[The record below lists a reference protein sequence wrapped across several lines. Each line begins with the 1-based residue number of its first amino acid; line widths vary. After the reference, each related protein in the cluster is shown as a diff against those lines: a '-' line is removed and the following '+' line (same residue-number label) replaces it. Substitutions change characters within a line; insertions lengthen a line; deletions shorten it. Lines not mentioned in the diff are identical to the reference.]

1 MDPVAAA
8 WNRSFVSEWV
18 PWVVVGCVAG
28 QHRARLPGK
37 PSTWPLRIDRRVRR
51 WCIPRTSAARPGGL
65 PGGGSVWV
73 ACRNRPFAFAIFMP
87 SLVRSRIRSA
97 SNSATSANTLNNNR
111 PTGSVGSYTARLDS
125 ASVLSVARIG
135 HCSISAA
142 RRGSAIGTSAAR
154 SHGNESMI
162 TSVPLGIARWDK
174 LSTGGP
180 RRAQVLE
187 RPRPGRWRRRRH
199 RVHPSPDP
207 PRTAS
212 DRRPP
217 LSAHANAPRGSDPT
231 RAKADEPHGQLR
243 CPGAGGGPDLPRS
256 IKPCPD
262 PASTTSSVSPRWR
275 HRPRPAR
282 PSSQQLQANKTARHR
297 HW

>member
-8 WNRSFVSEWV
+8 WNRSFFSEWV

-51 WCIPRTSAARPGGL
+51 WCIRRTSAARPGGRGFSLGCL
-65 PGGGSVWV
+65 PQPALRLRDLHALSGAKTDQVGLKFSDHGQHVEQQPADRVGRVVHGATRFGVSPE
-73 ACRNRPFAFAIFMP
+73 R
-87 SLVRSRIRSA
+87 RSH
-97 SNSATSANTLNNNR
+97 
-111 PTGSVGSYTARLDS
+111 
-125 ASVLSVARIG
+125 G

-142 RRGSAIGTSAAR
+142 RKGSAIGTSAAR

-187 RPRPGRWRRRRH
+187 RPRAGRWRRRRH

-262 PASTTSSVSPRWR
+262 PATTTSSVSPRWR

-282 PSSQQLQANKTARHR
+282 PSSQQLQAKKTARQR